1 MEQIDEVK
9 DRVHQLLR
17 QVDIWTQQTPSNT
30 STSGDMRLAQEVE
43 RQRQQ
48 LAERDERLAKEKE
61 GASREVNELKG

>member
-17 QVDIWTQQTPSNT
+17 QVDIWTQQIPSNT
-30 STSGDMRLAQEVE
+30 STSGDVRLAQEVE